1 MAFGKLTAALAIPTE
16 ATATFV
22 FFGLSL
28 HPSGPPTL
36 VCRHAGD
43 GNRLFMRAFERSINA
58 DRSRGE
64 SRASTQYS
72 RARVVDQLLDEAILI
87 ADHCVV
93 SWTGVY
99 DDGETVPSPCTPAK
113 VLEFL
118 ATLIRADGGVGE
130 YRTFAAWIQNANT
143 FRASPGDP
151 VALGKA

>member
-22 FFGLSL
+22 FHGIPL

-43 GNRLFMRAFERSINA
+43 GNRLFMRALERSINA

-64 SRASTQYS
+64 SRGVSQYS
-72 RARVVDQLLDEAILI
+72 RAKVVDALLDEAALI
-87 ADHCVV
+87 SEHCVI

-99 DDGETVPSPCTPAK
+99 DDGEAAPAACTPAK

-118 ATLIRADGGVGE
+118 TALIRADGGVGE
-130 YRTFAAWIQNANT
+130 YRAFAAWIQSANT
-143 FRASPGDP
+143 FRPSPGDP
-151 VALGKA
+151 VELGKL